1 MGLRMLLPLDLQKFS
16 ADGGEFGGYD
26 PSTAYEGIGVE
37 GIEPSFEPQVQPEGQ
52 GELVPE
58 YQEPPVLDFGGRR
71 LQANEDLMGLHKDF
85 TEQQRYITALQEQVN
100 AYKMV
105 AQQIQPQ
112 AQPQQPQQVSS
123 NVEEWNEDTWQK
135 FYDNPQDV
143 LGNVVQSA
151 IQQFAA
157 EKLDPIL
164 QERHW
169 QNEIQN
175 MYNKYPDFD
184 QYVGTV
190 QTLIDQYPDR
200 YADRDGGL
208 EEAYFR
214 AVATSQRSPQQ
225 MAQDPQFL
233 NQYVYN
239 NPNVQG
245 QVIGNYLQ
253 NKQQTNQQLPTT
265 MGRGAGG
272 FTPQTPEQS
281 PQTLREASRGFLKQL
296 GYR

>member
-1 MGLRMLLPLDLQKFS
+1 MGLRMLLRLDLQLFS
-16 ADGGEFGGYD
+16 AEGGEFGGYD
-26 PSTAYEGIGVE
+26 PSTAYE

-52 GELVPE
+52 GEVVPE
-58 YQEPPVLDFGGRR
+58 VQEPQVLDFGGRK
-71 LQANEDLMGLHKDF
+71 LPATDESLLGLHKDF

-100 AYKMV
+100 LYKQM
-105 AQQIQPQ
+105 QTQPQ
-112 AQPQQPQQVSS
+112 AQPQAQPQTQQVSS
-123 NVEEWNEDTWQK
+123 NVQEWNEETWQK

-143 LGNVVQSA
+143 LGNVVQNA
-151 IQQFAA
+151 IQQFSA

-169 QNEIQN
+169 NNEIQN
-175 MYNKYPDFD
+175 MYNQYPDFD
-184 QYVGTV
+184 QYVSTV
-190 QTLIDQYPDR
+190 QGLIDQYPDR
-200 YADRDGGL
+200 YASRDGGL

-214 AVATSQRSPQQ
+214 AKATQQASPQQ

-239 NPNVQG
+239 NPNVQNQMVG
-245 QVIGNYLQ
+245 QYLQ
-253 NKQQTNQQLPTT
+253 NKQQTNQQIPTV

-272 FTPQTPEQS
+272 FTPQTPDSS
-281 PQTLREASRGFLKQL
+281 PTTLREASRGFLKNL